1 MKLEAIRRLIATE
14 KSFMPVHEDNFSTKS
29 DQEIVS
35 LTLKNKEIY
44 QYLVRRYEEKLLR
57 YIIRISGV
65 RTEDAEDI
73 LQNVFIKVY
82 KNLNDFDADLKFSS
96 WIYRITHNET
106 ISHFRKANSRPKIL
120 DSEASEVFVNI
131 IKDDLNIKLD
141 LEKSNLKEI
150 FQKVIL
156 NLDEKYREVIILK
169 YMEDM
174 DYQEVSDVLR
184 KPMGTVATLLKKAK
198 EQLKKEIIKNKT
210 LFQEYV

>member
-1 MKLEAIRRLIATE
+1 MEEQL
-14 KSFMPVHEDNFSTKS
+14 FMPIQNDDFLTKN

-44 QYLVRRYEEKLLR
+44 QYLVKRYEEKLLR

-82 KNLNDFDADLKFSS
+82 KNLNDFDVDLKFSS

-106 ISHFRKANSRPKIL
+106 ISYFRKSNSRPKTL

-131 IKDDLNIKLD
+131 IKDDLNIKLQ

-169 YMEDM
+169 YVEDM
-174 DYQEVSDVLR
+174 DYQEVSDVLK